1 MVPGQELETLIAA
14 LLPIYTPKQPFP
26 TTQPGPAL
34 TAGAGG
40 KN

>member
-1 MVPGQELETLIAA
+1 MGQGLEALLAA

-26 TTQPGPAL
+26 TTQLGPVL

-40 KN
+40 EN